1 MNSTTY
7 PAIDAIQA
15 ALDGAAL
22 VPWPDPEALPDALPP
37 VDPFDADLLPEALSA
52 WVMDIAHR
60 MQCPADFPAVAAIV
74 AISSLIG
81 ARAVIKPK
89 EFDDWQVVPNQWGL
103 IVGRPGAMK
112 SPALSAAL
120 GPLDRLQA
128 AAFEQ
133 SKAEHDEWLIDCQ
146 VADMAAADRAT
157 KAKKLADKDPA
168 EARRLLTPDAAL
180 IEPTARR
187 FIVNDATV
195 EKLGELMMADSW
207 GTLSYRDEL
216 HGLLTGM
223 DKQGQEGAR
232 SFYLQSYDGNQGYTF
247 DRIARGTVRVQRVC
261 LSMLGGTQPGRLQG
275 YVRGAVS
282 GGSADDGLLQRFGMA
297 VWPDS
302 TGDYVHVDQWPDTQA
317 KQIAYAVFERL
328 AQLQPASETE
338 PTVWSFD
345 KEAQELFNEWR
356 TPFEQELRSGELHPA
371 MESHLAKYRK
381 LVPTL
386 ALVFAQIDTPDA
398 GTVGVKELVRALAW
412 SEYLRSHAKRV
423 YSAAVMPETFGAHAL
438 LAKLKAKKLTDAD
451 GVLLEVFTARLVAQ
465 KHWAGLEEPEAV
477 RKAAAVLVDHGWLR
491 VEVSRQGSTMGRTSE
506 SYSMHPTLTGGATS

>member
-7 PAIDAIQA
+7 PVINAIKA

-22 VPWPDPEALPDALPP
+22 VPWPEPESLPDALPD
-37 VDPFDADLLPEALSA
+37 VDAFDADLLPEALRA

-60 MQCPADFPAVAAIV
+60 MQCPPDFPAVAAIV

-120 GPLDRLQA
+120 GPLERLQA
-128 AAFEQ
+128 DAFAQ
-133 SKAEHDEWLIDCQ
+133 SQAEHDEWEIDCQ
-146 VADMAAADRAT
+146 VAEMAAADRAT

-168 EARRLLTPDAAL
+168 AARALLTPEAAL

-195 EKLGELMMADSW
+195 EKLGALMMVDSW
-207 GTLSYRDEL
+207 GMLSYRDEL

-247 DRIARGTVRVQRVC
+247 DRIARGTVRIPRVC
-261 LSMLGGTQPGRLQG
+261 LSMIGGTQPGRLQG

-302 TGDYVHVDQWPDTQA
+302 TGDYVHVDHWPDTQA

-356 TPFEQELRSGELHPA
+356 TPFEQELKSGELHPA

-381 LVPTL
+381 LVPAL

-398 GTVGVKELVRALAW
+398 GVVGVKELVRALAW

-477 RKAAAVLVDHGWLR
+477 RKAATVLVDHGWLR